1 MNLNENKDL
10 FLAEVQKLHH
20 RLDDLI
26 KEYGVEDSV
35 ISIMMTGLVDLDNEE
50 DPVVKAIYS
59 YSLETKESLMEVM
72 EFLADVYDESDG
84 KGYNLDDMLGDAG
97 ISLN

>member
-20 RLDDLI
+20 QLDDLI

-35 ISIMMTGLVDLDNEE
+35 ISIMMTGLVDIDDDE

-72 EFLADVYDESDG
+72 EFLVDVYDEKG
-84 KGYNLDDMLGDAG
+84 RKGYNLDDMLGDAG